1 MRLYVQI
8 AVEINLC
15 NDVYS
20 CIDMIN
26 REGFMISQ
34 TEVIDLKL

>member
-8 AVEINLC
+8 AVEVNLY
-15 NDVYS
+15 NDVHS

-26 REGFMISQ
+26 HEGF
-34 TEVIDLKL
+34 VIARQK